1 MKNENSL
8 RSIQNDADSNLQ
20 GDSFEILMNDVE
32 SRDMPSISTSG
43 WEITSILAILFMLM
57 GILYKHMLQ

>member
-1 MKNENSL
+1 MKNEHSL
-8 RSIQNDADSNLQ
+8 KSIQNDADSNLQ

-57 GILYKHMLQ
+57 GILYKHIVF